1 MVKIMFV
8 CHGNI
13 CRSPMAE
20 FIMKDMVK
28 RIGLED
34 NFFIASCA
42 TSREELGHGV
52 YPPARDE
59 LKKHG
64 IDCFGKRSVQLTAAD
79 YNKYDMLI
87 CMDSYN
93 VRNALKILG
102 DDPDKKVKK
111 LMDFTDRPG
120 DVDDPWYNDRFDI
133 AYRDIYDGCKAL
145 LDHITA

>member
-1 MVKIMFV
+1 
-8 CHGNI
+8 
-13 CRSPMAE
+13 
-20 FIMKDMVK
+20 MKDMVK

-42 TSREELGHGV
+42 TSREEIGNGV

-64 IDCFGKRSVQLTAAD
+64 IDCFGKRSVQLTASD
-79 YNKYDMLI
+79 YDKYDMLI

-102 DDPDKKVKK
+102 DDPAKKVKK

-120 DVDDPWYNDRFDI
+120 DVADPWYSDRFDI
-133 AYRDIYDGCKAL
+133 AYSDICDGCKAL
-145 LDHITA
+145 LDSITA